1 MNKFEDVFEF
11 LKKELIE
18 WKPKDTTPDKSGIG
32 FNDYNVK
39 EILGTLPTTSVFD
52 YVYVSPPVMASSG
65 LTTGSRNVQRST
77 QTFTIDIYCKRGG
90 TGNKMKEETFKALR
104 ENTDFI
110 SNLFASQGFIIGG
123 SPADL
128 NFQGSN
134 TARQILNITRTFIE
148 Y

>member
-1 MNKFEDVFEF
+1 MNKFDEIFEY

-18 WKPKDTTPDKSGIG
+18 WKPKETTPDKSGVG
-32 FNDYNVK
+32 FNEFNIKD
-39 EILGTLPTTSVFD
+39 ILGTLPTVTVFD
-52 YVYVSPPVMASSG
+52 YVYVSPPVLAGSG

-77 QTFTIDIYCKRGG
+77 QTFTIDIYCRRNG

-104 ENTDFI
+104 ETTDFI
-110 SNLFASQGFIIGG
+110 SDLFASQGFIISG

-128 NFQGSN
+128 NFQGSD